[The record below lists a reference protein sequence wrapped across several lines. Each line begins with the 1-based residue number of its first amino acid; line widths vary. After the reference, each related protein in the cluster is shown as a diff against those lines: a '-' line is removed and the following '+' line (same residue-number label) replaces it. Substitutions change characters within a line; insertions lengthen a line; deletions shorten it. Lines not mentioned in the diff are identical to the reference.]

1 MENVTATESNFIVRT
16 VEALRALALALHADV
31 ALFVDALAKTSGNDL
46 APLYAMYYGGTVRDA
61 RKLGVATLRDRLAE
75 LLLNAYNLGW
85 IGEPRLIETKSDG
98 GDADKRAFNDML
110 IRCHEVAYAAR
121 PSLPAVSEPAPE
133 APSHND
139 VDEGQPADIS
149 ARDEA
154 RKAGARDGDVF
165 EGRDPK
171 SACQQGDVIFL
182 DLAFM
187 DEDDVPGYTVAGW
200 YFLRGERFDGP
211 HMERSDALQAGLA
224 YIQSD
229 ECHFLDEEHS
239 DSFAKV
245 AEADVIVKVH
255 TPEVARYVAPMVTKR
270 HAPPTAEERE
280 KAEARRRALARKA
293 TKKAKQKS
301 RR

>member
-1 MENVTATESNFIVRT
+1 MENATTESTFIART
-16 VEALRALALALHADV
+16 LATVLAIATDLHEDLVTFANTLW
-31 ALFVDALAKTSGNDL
+31 ATSATDL

-61 RKLGVATLRDRLAE
+61 RKLGVATLRDKLFT
-75 LLLNAYNLGW
+75 LLQNAHDLGW
-85 IGEPRLIETKSDG
+85 TGEPRLIETKSDG
-98 GDADKRAFNDML
+98 GDPDKRMFNDML

-121 PSLPAVSEPAPE
+121 PSFSPVSESAPE

-154 RKAGARDGDVF
+154 RAAGARDGDAF
-165 EGRDPK
+165 EGR
-171 SACQQGDVIFL
+171 SARGACQQGDVIFI
-182 DLAFM
+182 DLAM
-187 DEDDVPGYTVAGW
+187 TDEEHVSGYTVAGW

-211 HMERSDALQAGLA
+211 HMERSDALRSALA

-229 ECHFLDEEHS
+229 ECHFIEDEAQTPNES
-239 DSFAKV
+239 
-245 AEADVIVKVH
+245 EPQ
-255 TPEVARYVAPMVTKR
+255 PEVVRHVAPMITKR

-293 TKKAKQKS
+293 TKKAKKKS